1 MPKGGSLEIWP
12 LYASHQFAIAP
23 VGVGYDTFRVWEYLF
38 FGTVPIVLSSPLDAM
53 YIDAHVPIIIVKD
66 WKEVCEWTED
76 DMENLF
82 ERFHK
87 WVANSHMWL
96 RPSLWVPRDQ
106 DQMEMLCD
114 ASPGCRS
121 DGQFYNAKKL
131 DDNKS
136 VIVRNAGHDESKVE
150 DAGRALRYLLD
161 SVMAAVQEPK
171 SSFPVPSDAQFVPS
185 STAFPNISIFPIRQ
199 FYQTHGLATPKFGN
213 VNFEGISAHWDPI
226 QVTLWD
232 EQRRRPTG
240 KGPAYA
246 KPEDG
251 GKAVLGTWPTKLN
264 RLTMLHLLKCGGS
277 TMMDT
282 VGDLRQRLQATGD
295 VWTWGQRSR
304 TDDPSMKTWDDAIMA
319 GTNDRRHAIVA
330 TVRDPVA
337 RFVSAVK
344 EVAREEKGLID
355 QCFKG
360 DSNNTVVLN
369 CAANSLSALS
379 GQKKFLQNKHWAT
392 QAHTIFANVLRR
404 PDSKEVIPLVLL
416 PFELMKQ
423 LIHELGGD
431 PLFNYRNGTDR
442 SYFDWSINSK
452 VLSTQ
457 TKHQLTTLK
466 VNDLDTESIKLI
478 CNLYNVDVQLLKW
491 AGVDVPLCQP
501 S

>member
-1 MPKGGSLEIWP
+1 
-12 LYASHQFAIAP
+12 
-23 VGVGYDTFRVWEYLF
+23 
-38 FGTVPIVLSSPLDAM
+38 
-53 YIDAHVPIIIVKD
+53 
-66 WKEVCEWTED
+66 
-76 DMENLF
+76 
-82 ERFHK
+82 
-87 WVANSHMWL
+87 
-96 RPSLWVPRDQ
+96 
-106 DQMEMLCD
+106 
-114 ASPGCRS
+114 
-121 DGQFYNAKKL
+121 
-131 DDNKS
+131 
-136 VIVRNAGHDESKVE
+136 
-150 DAGRALRYLLD
+150 
-161 SVMAAVQEPK
+161 MAAVQEQK

-337 RFVSAVK
+337 RFVSVVK

-369 CAANSLSALS
+369 CAANCLSE
-379 GQKKFLQNKHWAT
+379 H
-392 QAHTIFANVLRR
+392 
-404 PDSKEVIPLVLL
+404 
-416 PFELMKQ
+416 
-423 LIHELGGD
+423 
-431 PLFNYRNGTDR
+431 
-442 SYFDWSINSK
+442 
-452 VLSTQ
+452 
-457 TKHQLTTLK
+457 
-466 VNDLDTESIKLI
+466 
-478 CNLYNVDVQLLKW
+478 
-491 AGVDVPLCQP
+491 
-501 S
+501 